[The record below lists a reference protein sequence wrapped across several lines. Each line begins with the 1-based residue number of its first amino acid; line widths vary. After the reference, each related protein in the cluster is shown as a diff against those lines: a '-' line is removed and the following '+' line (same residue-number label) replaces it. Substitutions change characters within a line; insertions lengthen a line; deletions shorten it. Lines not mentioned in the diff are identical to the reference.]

1 MTIWKVEPD
10 VNNYMWILFSETD
23 KMNCLQFS
31 HLLRSN
37 GQRVTLD
44 EEAKFHYQED
54 NNNKIGD
61 IMRISAGYWLAS
73 EKAQKLISSEYGE
86 IFQFIPTTCEN
97 EPDTNYYIMLPLV
110 FCEAL
115 DMDKSIYK
123 CYRYGN
129 IISSISQYCFNEEA
143 YKYPFF
149 LLKQGDYYH
158 YGGGFYSNDEF
169 KDFIEKNNITGLKF
183 TKIFE
188 FED

>member
-115 DMDKSIYK
+115 DRKSVV
-123 CYRYGN
+123 
-129 IISSISQYCFNEEA
+129 
-143 YKYPFF
+143 
-149 LLKQGDYYH
+149 
-158 YGGGFYSNDEF
+158 
-169 KDFIEKNNITGLKF
+169 
-183 TKIFE
+183 
-188 FED
+188 